1 VTGLSCGRPAR
12 ADGELV
18 KVQSG
23 GLVPWARSSM
33 RKPATIGRG
42 VRPARAFPS
51 LITHPNLTIEDLL
64 LREDHIRARPTAH
77 LAPVV
82 PATYPNRTLASSEAE
97 VCSIDA
103 ARASFRALRVGARRS
118 RDEPNLGES
127 RPCFCF
133 PWRLSQQTGDFVCK
147 AQPPA
152 ALIRRGG
159 LFARRWMRNVG
170 YIAVSHPASTP
181 RLPGL

>member
-1 VTGLSCGRPAR
+1 MPALDRSSWGRGRAVDTRDGSRCALRGRRPWRGQVTGLDTGRPAR

-23 GLVPWARSSM
+23 GLVVLARSSM
-33 RKPATIGRG
+33 RKAGDDRSRCSTSSCVPVAVDPPESHDRG
-42 VRPARAFPS
+42 PPVARGSRPR
-51 LITHPNLTIEDLL
+51 
-64 LREDHIRARPTAH
+64 RPTAH

-118 RDEPNLGES
+118 RDEPG
-127 RPCFCF
+127 RPASAF
-133 PWRLSQQTGDFVCK
+133 
-147 AQPPA
+147 
-152 ALIRRGG
+152 RGG
-159 LFARRWMRNVG
+159 CRNKPGTLCATHNRRLR
-170 YIAVSHPASTP
+170 
-181 RLPGL
+181 